1 MAKRVSMKKVART
14 YRKNTKPTK
23 VEWDGARR
31 FDGSTGK
38 YSGVAKVTRGE
49 NTYKPKAR
57 KITVGGT
64 KRGKG
69 STKTKTGRA

>member
-14 YRKNTKPTK
+14 YRKNTSKKKTT
-23 VEWDGARR
+23 WDGARR
-31 FDGSTGK
+31 FDNQGQDYAAGTTTG
-38 YSGVAKVTRGE
+38 GQ

-57 KITVGGT
+57 KVTVGGS

-69 STKTKTGRA
+69 VTRTKTGRA